1 MGATSDAMLTLTH
14 ATERDVDLLLIEE
27 LKCSTPFVHWFV
39 DHIAHK
45 LGRPW
50 TWSNSIVTHSRR
62 RLNTRREIDITL
74 ELHGDKTTVFL
85 IENKLDTE
93 PQVMQAE
100 SYQQEAEAL
109 VSHGNAFEVITIL
122 IAPAAYLTTKGL
134 FAEKFDAIIP
144 YETIIAHLAQRAG
157 DETGEL
163 AQRLKHR
170 EALLRQAVT
179 KARRGYEAVPVAAI
193 GSFNTRYVALLRTVD
208 DTLEPGPAMLKEWP
222 PGESKTMIFAPAAL
236 PKWNFLPQTRL
247 VHQLREGNANINF
260 YGWGDHFTHLAQ
272 IMANDLFDTP
282 YRLVP
287 TVNKRVGGKSGL
299 MIVVDTP
306 PIDNLSSFDSQEDG
320 IVEGIR
326 RTVALRSWFL
336 SNQAVIERWCKA
348 AAALSQNKVPS

>member
-1 MGATSDAMLTLTH
+1 
-14 ATERDVDLLLIEE
+14 
-27 LKCSTPFVHWFV
+27 
-39 DHIAHK
+39 
-45 LGRPW
+45 
-50 TWSNSIVTHSRR
+50 
-62 RLNTRREIDITL
+62 
-74 ELHGDKTTVFL
+74 
-85 IENKLDTE
+85 
-93 PQVMQAE
+93 
-100 SYQQEAEAL
+100 
-109 VSHGNAFEVITIL
+109 
-122 IAPAAYLTTKGL
+122 
-134 FAEKFDAIIP
+134 
-144 YETIIAHLAQRAG
+144 
-157 DETGEL
+157 
-163 AQRLKHR
+163 
-170 EALLRQAVT
+170 
-179 KARRGYEAVPVAAI
+179 
-193 GSFNTRYVALLRTVD
+193 
-208 DTLEPGPAMLKEWP
+208 MLKEGP